1 MKHTGLLIRVSLSE
15 AEDVLHLCAGI
26 RPIGVFCLT
35 LICIFYEFCL
45 FGHIFFKGRMGIS
58 EGLDLDPVV
67 QFDTLEDSCLT
78 MFQARAPRLYSLGPS
93 HAAFEPSRAAFEP
106 SHAAFEPSHA
116 TSPGSLAPQI
126 RILSYQLYCVINRF
140 QPLLLNRYLWGLV
153 GVKS

>member
-1 MKHTGLLIRVSLSE
+1 MKHTALMKRVSLSE

-93 HAAFEPSRAAFEP
+93 HAAFEPS
-106 SHAAFEPSHA
+106 HAA
-116 TSPGSLAPQI
+116 SPRSLAPQI